1 MVSVLT
7 KVLQYSHE
15 PLEGIHVVKKH
26 MTIILYLVDKVHS
39 EMDHDIK
46 E

>member
-1 MVSVLT
+1 MASVPII
-7 KVLQYSHE
+7 VHQYSHE
-15 PLEGIHVVKKH
+15 PLEGIRVAKKH
-26 MTIILYLVDKVHS
+26 KTIILYLIDKVHS